1 MSANSNSVGSKF
13 KYNGIEFEEA
23 LGLKLYEMPFRQ
35 YDNVLGRFTSIDALA
50 EEAYDITP
58 YRFGFNN
65 PIFFSDPTG
74 LWEEVD
80 GGYSTNDQDEI
91 ARLYG
96 YLNYR
101 GNVDSSTNGI
111 MNFIKEDIAF
121 QKDIDGALPLST
133 AFVKG
138 GNITDHSVHR
148 MKNEIAYYNGT
159 TDYLYTREDYEMRN
173 KILSGASD
181 PISNLLLD
189 WEKSGAYQP
198 ITAKNYINYVGGETT
213 AKLLTVNS
221 FINMMGSVSGGPV
234 GVSIAVTPRYLG
246 TKSNQGTL
254 ASKQNFSS
262 SVSGASMSITPSFK
276 NMSWTQFRQ
285 QYSHLYIGKFKGSGS
300 YMKFMSMDFKAIKAG
315 LRD

>member
-1 MSANSNSVGSKF
+1 
-13 KYNGIEFEEA
+13 
-23 LGLKLYEMPFRQ
+23 
-35 YDNVLGRFTSIDALA
+35 LA
-50 EEAYDITP
+50 EEAFDTTP

-80 GGYSTNDQDEI
+80 GGYSTTDQDEI
-91 ARLYG
+91 ARLFG

-121 QKDIDGALPLST
+121 QKDIDRALPLST
-133 AFVKG
+133 AIVKG
-138 GNITDHSVHR
+138 GSITDHSVHR

-173 KILSGASD
+173 KILSGGSD

-189 WEKSGAYQP
+189 WEKTGAYQP

-234 GVSIAVTPRYLG
+234 GVSRVVTPRYLSP
-246 TKSNQGTL
+246 KSNQGSL

-262 SVSGASMSITPSFK
+262 SISGASMSITPSFK